1 MNRQVVYAIA
11 LVFAAVL
18 GAAVLG
24 FVVLGN
30 NPAAQAQKPDTAQQ
44 WEYKIYRVETELF
57 HNKAEAEFNKLAK
70 EGWEFAQTIPVSP
83 NQSYVYVLFR
93 RLKK

>member
-1 MNRQVVYAIA
+1 MNRQVVYGIA

-18 GAAVLG
+18 G
-24 FVVLGN
+24 FVVLGD

-44 WEYKIYRVETELF
+44 WEYKIYRVESDLF

-70 EGWEFAQTIPVSP
+70 EGWEFAQTIPASP
-83 NQSYVYVLFR
+83 NQSYVYALFR